1 MVLTIQVSK
10 LKIYDAITNVIVL
23 IILVSSLILGN
34 YLYGIPIFIFGL
46 LIFAIALVIR
56 ISSNNRELFST
67 NPPFLG
73 PILYQKTSKKK
84 PTFFSIIPSVQDKN
98 KLDFYLNYVE
108 IKTSSNIEIVGS
120 SFRAR
125 RLIKKHN
132 KFYIESNADVDAQ
145 ISLEI
150 QISNDVIQTS
160 FIEFTISYTK
170 AFPILSFI
178 KLNYLETHRLIDH

>member
-1 MVLTIQVSK
+1 MILTIQVSK

-23 IILVSSLILGN
+23 IILVLSLIFGN

-73 PILYQKTSKKK
+73 PILYSKPSRKK
-84 PTFFSIIPSVQDKN
+84 PIVLMIMPSVQDKN

-108 IKTSSNIEIVGS
+108 IKTSSNIKIVGS

-125 RLIKKHN
+125 RLTKKGS
-132 KFYIESNADVDAQ
+132 KFYIDSKADVDAQ
-145 ISLEI
+145 ILLEI
-150 QISNDVIQTS
+150 QILNGGVQTS

-170 AFPILSFI
+170 VFPVLSFI
-178 KLNYLETHRLIDH
+178 KLNYLEIHRLVDH